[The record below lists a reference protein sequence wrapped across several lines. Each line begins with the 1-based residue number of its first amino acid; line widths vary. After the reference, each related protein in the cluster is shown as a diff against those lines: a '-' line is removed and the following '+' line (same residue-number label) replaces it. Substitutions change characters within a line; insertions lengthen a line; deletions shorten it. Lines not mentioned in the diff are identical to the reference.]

1 MSRLTNQHVAD
12 NLEDYVQG
20 SIPAKQRRILL
31 SQWVGQAWEELSTNK
46 EMAVRSFRKCG
57 ISLPIDGSAD
67 QDIHIE
73 GISEYCVRGLDD
85 EDEMEAA
92 MDDDRFADIN

>member
-1 MSRLTNQHVAD
+1 
-12 NLEDYVQG
+12 
-20 SIPAKQRRILL
+20 
-31 SQWVGQAWEELSTNK
+31 
-46 EMAVRSFRKCG
+46 MAVRSFRKCG

-73 GISEYCVRGLDD
+73 GISEYCIRGLDD

-92 MDDDRFADIN
+92 MDDDLFADIN